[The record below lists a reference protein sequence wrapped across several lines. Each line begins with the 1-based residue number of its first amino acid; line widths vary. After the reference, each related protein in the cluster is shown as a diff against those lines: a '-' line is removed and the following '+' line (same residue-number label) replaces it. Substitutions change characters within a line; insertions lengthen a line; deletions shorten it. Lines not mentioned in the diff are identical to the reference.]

1 MTIRQYIIQPLL
13 PKIVRTLRVLC
24 VILGLM
30 VFNPF
35 IGLAQKDNRL
45 ADEAN
50 REAER
55 MLNQVMNHSIRDS
68 VALYHNVV
76 RGVEASL
83 RCDSLDRI
91 PNRNHVIKPRFEDE
105 NRVRLLELHPLL
117 INAGEYFARNKY
129 YDDGVKALKLYL
141 KHRNHALLQGEED
154 ESGVALYDLSTI
166 YYKIRNFHQADY
178 YADQALEYD
187 DVAQYAA
194 EMKARCMHEMLM
206 TREDSVRY
214 ELVLR
219 KLYETEP
226 TNRTYFAWMM
236 QFYDHP
242 SQHKQLEKFIQSQ
255 LVGNPGSTMP
265 WILKGEMAMTD
276 KRWADAIEAY
286 KRADAIDAT
295 SIPVIYNI
303 GVCLNNL
310 AVETIQKIGKPFK
323 EMTGENRSQVEEYLV
338 EAQRYLERVRTMDP
352 RRNKVNWV
360 GPLYM
365 DYELL
370 DDQVKANELEPLVS
384 KFH

>member
-1 MTIRQYIIQPLL
+1 MTAIQHIHQRWYAMSLS
-13 PKIVRTLRVLC
+13 VSRWC
-24 VILGLM
+24 FVILAMIVLY
-30 VFNPF
+30 PSK
-35 IGLAQKDNRL
+35 GLAQKDNRQ
-45 ADEAN
+45 ADNAN

-55 MLNQVMNHSIRDS
+55 MLNLVMNHSIRDS
-68 VALYHNVV
+68 VTLYQNVIK
-76 RGVEASL
+76 GVEYSFA
-83 RCDSLDRI
+83 CDSLDRI
-91 PNRNHVIKPRFEDE
+91 PNRNHVIKPRFEND

-129 YDDGVKALKLYL
+129 YDEGVKALKLYL
-141 KHRNHALLQGEED
+141 KYRNHALLQDEED

-178 YADQALEYD
+178 YADQALQYD

-194 EMKARCMHEMLM
+194 EMKARCMHEMLL
-206 TREDSVRY
+206 TRDDSLRY

-219 KLYETEP
+219 KLYEAEP

-236 QFYDHP
+236 QFYEHP

-276 KRWADAIEAY
+276 KRWEEAIEAY
-286 KRADAIDAT
+286 KRADAIDGT

-303 GVCLNNL
+303 GICLNNL
-310 AVETIQKIGKPFK
+310 AVETIQKIGKPLK
-323 EMTGENRSQVEEYLV
+323 EMAVEDQRKVTDMLT
-338 EAQRYLERVRTMDP
+338 EAQRYLERVRAMDP
-352 RRNKVNWV
+352 RRNKVDWV
-360 GPLYM
+360 DPLYM

-370 DDQVKANELEPLVS
+370 DDQTKAQELEPLVS

>member
-1 MTIRQYIIQPLL
+1 MREYISTLSL
-13 PKIVRTLRVLC
+13 PKTFRTLRMLFVVLGM
-24 VILGLM
+24 LA
-30 VFNPF
+30 FAPF
-35 IGLAQKDNRL
+35 IGLAQKDNRA
-45 ADEAN
+45 ADDAN

-68 VALYHNVV
+68 VALYQDVI
-76 RGVEASL
+76 RGVESSL

-91 PNRNHVIKPRFEDE
+91 PNRNHVVKPRFEDE

-129 YDDGVKALKLYL
+129 YDEGVKALKLYL
-141 KHRNHALLQGEED
+141 KYRNHALLQGEED

-194 EMKARCMHEMLM
+194 EMKARCMHEMLL

-214 ELVLR
+214 EMVLR
-219 KLYETEP
+219 RLYESEP

-276 KRWADAIEAY
+276 KRWNDAIEAY
-286 KRADAIDAT
+286 KRADGIDAT

-310 AVETIQKIGKPFK
+310 AVETIQKTGKTFK
-323 EMTGENRSQVEEYLV
+323 EMTGEERGRVEELLV
-338 EAQRYLERVRTMDP
+338 EAQRYLERVRAMDP

-360 GPLYM
+360 DPLYM

-370 DDQVKANELEPLVS
+370 DDQAKAKELEPLVS

>member
-1 MTIRQYIIQPLL
+1 MTTTQHIHQRWYAMSLS
-13 PKIVRTLRVLC
+13 VSRWC
-24 VILGLM
+24 FVILAMIVL
-30 VFNPF
+30 NPSK
-35 IGLAQKDNRL
+35 GLAQKDNRQ
-45 ADEAN
+45 ADNAN

-55 MLNQVMNHSIRDS
+55 MLNLVMNHSIRDS
-68 VALYHNVV
+68 VTLYQNVIK
-76 RGVEASL
+76 GVEYSFA
-83 RCDSLDRI
+83 CDSLDRI
-91 PNRNHVIKPRFEDE
+91 PNRNHVIKPRFEDD

-129 YDDGVKALKLYL
+129 YDEGVKALKLYL
-141 KHRNHALLQGEED
+141 KYRNHALLQDEED

-178 YADQALEYD
+178 YADQALQYD

-194 EMKARCMHEMLM
+194 EMKARCMHEMLL
-206 TREDSVRY
+206 TRDDSLRY

-219 KLYETEP
+219 KLYEAEP

-236 QFYDHP
+236 QFYEHP

-276 KRWADAIEAY
+276 KRWEEAIEAY
-286 KRADAIDAT
+286 KRADAIDGT

-303 GVCLNNL
+303 GICLNNL
-310 AVETIQKIGKPFK
+310 AVETIQKIGKPLK
-323 EMTGENRSQVEEYLV
+323 EMAVEDQRKVTDMLT
-338 EAQRYLERVRTMDP
+338 EAQRYLERVRAMDP
-352 RRNKVNWV
+352 RRNKVDWV
-360 GPLYM
+360 DPLYM

-370 DDQVKANELEPLVS
+370 DDQTKAQELEPLVS